1 MYPSEGVM
9 RMCCVFRGRSVLS
22 DCHPSGRAAVN
33 RMFHPTRSM
42 RHATAGKTFGAPEAL
57 GGGPC

>member
-1 MYPSEGVM
+1 M
-9 RMCCVFRGRSVLS
+9 RCVFWGRSVLS

-33 RMFHPTRSM
+33 RMFHPTRPM
-42 RHATAGKTFGAPEAL
+42 RHTPEDKTFGAPGVP